1 MSEFIDKAKQI
12 MGMDDNDIEALRL
25 SVTVALLAS
34 ALGLT
39 EEQIDLALE
48 QRMKVEISQ
57 AGDQL
62 KELLKGE

>member
-34 ALGLT
+34 AMGLT

-48 QRMKVEISQ
+48 QRLKVEIGQ
-57 AGDQL
+57 ARDQL
-62 KELLKGE
+62 TELLEG

>member
-12 MGMDDNDIEALRL
+12 MGMDDGDIEGVRL

-34 ALGLT
+34 AMGLT

-48 QRMKVEISQ
+48 QRLKVEIGQ
-57 AGDQL
+57 ARDQL
-62 KELLKGE
+62 TDLLEG

>member
-12 MGMDDNDIEALRL
+12 MGMDDGDIEGVRL

-34 ALGLT
+34 AMGLT

-48 QRMKVEISQ
+48 QRLKVEIGQ
-57 AGDQL
+57 ARDQL
-62 KELLKGE
+62 TELLEG

>member
-12 MGMDDNDIEALRL
+12 MGMDDGDIEGVRM

-34 ALGLT
+34 AMGLT

-48 QRMKVEISQ
+48 QRLKVEIGQ
-57 AGDQL
+57 ARDQL
-62 KELLKGE
+62 TELLE

>member
-12 MGMDDNDIEALRL
+12 MGMDDGDIEGVRM

-34 ALGLT
+34 AMGLT

-48 QRMKVEISQ
+48 QRLKVEIGQ
-57 AGDQL
+57 ARDQL
-62 KELLKGE
+62 TGLLEG

>member
-12 MGMDDNDIEALRL
+12 MGMDDGDIEGVRM

-34 ALGLT
+34 AMGLT

-48 QRMKVEISQ
+48 QRLKVEIGQ
-57 AGDQL
+57 ARDQL
-62 KELLKGE
+62 TELLEG

>member
-34 ALGLT
+34 AMGLT
-39 EEQIDLALE
+39 DEQIDLALE
-48 QRMKVEISQ
+48 QRMKVEITQ

>member
-12 MGMDDNDIEALRL
+12 MGMDDGDIEGVRM

-34 ALGLT
+34 AMGLT

-48 QRMKVEISQ
+48 QRLKVEIGQ
-57 AGDQL
+57 ARDQL
-62 KELLKGE
+62 TDLLEG